1 MANKT
6 NVNMD
11 TKKSK
16 QSKPKDKSSRYFERV
31 LQKIRKIRASEMP
44 PLMKVEAL
52 LHCTVDYKKEEAEGF
67 LKQLIE
73 VLLETCLV
81 DGGRIIN
88 LMLLYAERRV
98 CSGFRLKMTD
108 FWVGLDEWVL
118 EISNNLQ
125 LYNYPCFRGVYDY
138 DFHEDE
144 FDEWDANV
152 ALPPELED
160 YKYTD
165 SMVLRVIDGD
175 WLIDVFNSSTPDCR
189 RAYDVLADL
198 DKRVLVS
205 LKTGVFKEWIH
216 IPYSVGGVAMFQF
229 SHFEVNLSEP
239 DPQFRTLYVVYR
251 YDTSAS

>member
-1 MANKT
+1 MN
-6 NVNMD
+6 

-16 QSKPKDKSSRYFERV
+16 QSKPKDKDSRYFERV
-31 LQKIRKIRASEMP
+31 LQKIREIRASELP
-44 PLMKVEAL
+44 PLQKVEAIMR
-52 LHCTVDYKKEEAEGF
+52 CAVDYKKEEAQDF
-67 LKQLIE
+67 LDLLIE
-73 VLLETCLV
+73 GLWEMCLL
-81 DGGRIIN
+81 DGGRVIN
-88 LMLLYAERRV
+88 LILLYVEQQV
-98 CSGFRLKMTD
+98 WYGFRLKMMD
-108 FWVGLDEWVL
+108 FFVNLDEWKL
-118 EISNNLQ
+118 EISNDLQ
-125 LYNYPCFRGVYDY
+125 LYRYPCFRGVYDY

-160 YKYTD
+160 CKYTD
-165 SMVLRVIDGD
+165 SMVLIIKDMERLVDTFDSGT
-175 WLIDVFNSSTPDCR
+175 LDCR
-189 RAYDVLADL
+189 RAYDILADL

-216 IPYSVGGVAMFQF
+216 IPYSAGGVAMFQF